1 MKYTIFLV
9 TALSL
14 CAQDDARIARLL
26 DGKWSASRRNDACF
40 ELRGVK
46 SKPVVDAMYR
56 ALESPPVL
64 ACAARN
70 LREAGAVEELKKAL
84 AGDEPE
90 IRAVAA
96 RELGALLLP
105 EMLPVLAQAARDPNL
120 SVATGAFQGLAQYQD
135 RTVLPYLLDL
145 VPASGIVGTMALNRA
160 IQFQDP
166 AIVAV
171 ARRMLKTSDPPMHLV
186 ALRAIGELGDASD
199 LPKLTELAA
208 KSQPLMAGGRGFGFA
223 PAVDLSM
230 AARNAIRM
238 IEKRINFSAQAIVN

>member
-9 TALSL
+9 TVLSL
-14 CAQDDARIARLL
+14 FAQDNTRIARML
-26 DGKWSASRRNDACF
+26 DGKLNVSQRNDACF
-40 ELRGVK
+40 ELRDVK
-46 SKPVVDAMYR
+46 SRQVVDAMFR
-56 ALESPPVL
+56 ALNSPPVL

-70 LREAGAVEELKKAL
+70 LREAGAIEELKKAL

-96 RELGALLLP
+96 RELGAFLLP

-120 SVATGAFQGLAQYQD
+120 SVATGAFQGLARYQD
-135 RTVLPYLLDL
+135 RAVLPYLLDL

-166 AIVAV
+166 ATVAV

-186 ALRAIGELGDASD
+186 ALQAIGELGDASD

-208 KSQPLMAGGRGFGFA
+208 KSEPLMAGGRGFGFA
-223 PAVDLSM
+223 PAVDLSL
-230 AARNAIRM
+230 AAKNAILLIQGR
-238 IEKRINFSAQAIVN
+238 KHL

>member
-1 MKYTIFLV
+1 MKYIIFLF
-9 TALSL
+9 ASLSM
-14 CAQDDARIARLL
+14 CAQSGQDAARITRML
-26 DGKWSASRRNDACF
+26 DGKLNVSQRNDACF
-40 ELRGVK
+40 ELRGAK
-46 SKPVVDAMYR
+46 SREVIDAMFR
-56 ALESPPVL
+56 ALDSSPVL
-64 ACAARN
+64 ACAVRN

-96 RELGALLLP
+96 RELGALMLP
-105 EMLPVLAQAARDPNL
+105 EMLPVLTQVARDPNL
-120 SVATGAFQGLAQYQD
+120 AVATGAFHGLAQYQD
-135 RTVLPYLLDL
+135 RAVLPYLLEL

-160 IQFQDP
+160 IAFQDP
-166 AIVAV
+166 SIVAV

-186 ALRAIGELGDASD
+186 ALRAIGELGDDSD

-208 KSQPLMAGGRGFGFA
+208 KSEQLMAGGRGFGFA

-238 IEKRINFSAQAIVN
+238 IERRKKGRD

>member
-1 MKYTIFLV
+1 MKYIIFV
-9 TALSL
+9 ITAVSL
-14 CAQDDARIARLL
+14 HAGDDARIARML
-26 DGKWSASRRNDACF
+26 DGKLNVSQRNDACF

-46 SKPVVDAMYR
+46 SKPVVDAMFR
-56 ALESPPVL
+56 ALDSPAVL

-70 LREAGAVEELKKAL
+70 LRDAGAVEELKKAL
-84 AGDEPE
+84 AGEEPE

-105 EMLPVLAQAARDPNL
+105 EMLSVLAQAARDPNL
-120 SVATGAFQGLAQYQD
+120 SVAVGAFQGLAQYQD
-135 RTVLPYLLDL
+135 HAVLPYLLDL

-171 ARRMLKTSDPPMHLV
+171 ARRMLKASDPPMRLV

-199 LPKLTELAA
+199 LPKLTDLAA
-208 KSQPLMAGGRGFGFA
+208 KSEPLMAGGRGFGFA

-230 AARNAIRM
+230 AARNAIRL
-238 IEKRINFSAQAIVN
+238 IEIRNHP